1 MALFKSIQH
10 ILRSKRGHVALLQ
23 AQEHPPPHFYN
34 LV

>member
-10 ILRSKRGHVALLQ
+10 ILRSKKGHVALLQ
-23 AQEHPPPHFYN
+23 AQEPPPHFYN